1 MILAVRL
8 GSTVFRLGLEQL
20 VRSPAVVA
28 LKPGSEWC
36 ELMVQANLRDPE
48 RWGEPPFAD
57 PRWWRD
63 DPRGF
68 TVRDLD
74 RAWQARAH
82 LERLARNLTPEQHA
96 ALWQDPSEQAAKLR
110 RVLRSDRP

>member
-1 MILAVRL
+1 MIPAVRL
-8 GSTVFRLGLEQL
+8 GTTVFRMGLEQL

-36 ELMVQANLRDPE
+36 ELMIQANTRDPE
-48 RWGEPPFAD
+48 RWGEPPFCD

-68 TVRDLD
+68 VVRDLD
-74 RAWQARAH
+74 RAWQRRRH
-82 LERLARNLTPEQHA
+82 LERVARNLTPEQVA
-96 ALWQDPSEQAAKLR
+96 ALWQDPSEQAAALR
-110 RVLRSDRP
+110 RVTGGG